1 MTEKMKAP
9 TANSKGEK
17 HGSDYSADAAVR
29 EVFEKFYESL
39 RQINVTML
47 KEGQAE
53 EYAQRGRVLEYR
65 MYDGTEYGTY
75 FDVSDLRMA
84 DVPVFDALLSVFGFD
99 GGEAAGYDND

>member
-1 MTEKMKAP
+1 MSQNKKALA
-9 TANSKGEK
+9 ANGKGEK

-39 RQINVTML
+39 RQVNVTML

-65 MYDGTEYGTY
+65 TYGGTEYGTY

-99 GGEAAGYDND
+99 CGEGAGYDNE